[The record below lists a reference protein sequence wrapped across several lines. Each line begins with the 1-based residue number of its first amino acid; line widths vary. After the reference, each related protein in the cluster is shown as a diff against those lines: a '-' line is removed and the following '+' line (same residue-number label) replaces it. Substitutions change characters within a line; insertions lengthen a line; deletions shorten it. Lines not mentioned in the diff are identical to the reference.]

1 MCPVCNAARLDTTRR
16 RRPASACI
24 DAGGTRIVIDAGLTD
39 FAERFPAGSFDALL
53 LTHFHADHVQ
63 GLFALRW
70 GVGSPIPVYAP
81 PDEEGCADLYRHPG
95 LLEFR
100 RAREFEAFEIGAAHI
115 TPLPLTHSK
124 PTFGYAIEH
133 DRYRIAY
140 LTDTVGLPPATE
152 AFLRAWRPDALVLDC
167 SHPPRAQAPRNH
179 NDVTRAL
186 ACIDAIQPERA
197 WLTHI
202 GHELDA
208 WLETGGATL
217 PPQVAVARDGD
228 AIHDRRAAGE
238 QA

>member
-1 MCPVCNAARLDTTRR
+1 M
-16 RRPASACI
+16 I
-24 DAGGTRIVIDAGLTD
+24 DAGRTD
-39 FAERFPAGSFDALL
+39 FGERLPAGSFDAIL

-70 GVGSPIPVYAP
+70 GVGRPIPVYAP
-81 PDEEGCADLYRHPG
+81 PDPEGCADLYRHPG

-100 RAREFEAFEIGAAHI
+100 VAREFEAIEIGTAAI
-115 TPLPLTHSK
+115 TPLPLAHSK

-133 DRYRIAY
+133 DRQRVAY

-167 SHPPRAQAPRNH
+167 SHPPRPQPPRNH

-186 ACIDAIQPERA
+186 ACISAVRPQRA

-208 WLETGGATL
+208 WLEAGRATL
-217 PPQVAVARDGD
+217 PPQISIAADGD
-228 AIHDRRAAGE
+228 EIVDRQWQRERA
-238 QA
+238 